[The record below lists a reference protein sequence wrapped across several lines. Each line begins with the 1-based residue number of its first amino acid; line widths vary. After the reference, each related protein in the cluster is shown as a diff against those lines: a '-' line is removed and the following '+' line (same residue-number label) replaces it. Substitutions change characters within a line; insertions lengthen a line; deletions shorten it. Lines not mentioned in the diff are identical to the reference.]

1 MTDTNN
7 ILSFLGIPEK
17 EIKNISIEYE
27 NEEAFVVIDLKD
39 IREKCPKCG
48 SKNIAIKDYYDVCIR
63 NSVLTNKK
71 MHVEIHMRRYVCKD
85 CKKSFRQK
93 LSFYDENCDI
103 SNETKF
109 QIAQELKTFKNITEI
124 SREFNVSPS
133 KIREILD
140 NDIPYQK
147 RGRLPEVLCIDEF
160 CFRHSSKGEKFPAVI
175 SDGLTGRI
183 IDIVESRR
191 KDYLVDYF
199 SKIPFGERKNVKYF
213 VSDMN
218 DTYKQ
223 MHRIFFP
230 DSIYLI
236 DMFHISNLFNNCV
249 REVRS
254 RIMKNNEKGSKEY
267 GFLKNNWKFF
277 QMHEDR
283 LVTLKKVNERTG
295 VVTFWNEEVKYV
307 LRKYNELNK
316 AFSLKEEFYKGTRR
330 LLFYTEAERLISFL
344 IISSNS
350 SLVPEV
356 NKLGKSLQNWKYE
369 IVNALVRN
377 PYKRRLSNGV
387 AEANNSVIE
396 KLISTSFGLVNFP
409 RLRKRILYIVNNK
422 KTG

>member
-1 MTDTNN
+1 
-7 ILSFLGIPEK
+7 
-17 EIKNISIEYE
+17 
-27 NEEAFVVIDLKD
+27 
-39 IREKCPKCG
+39 
-48 SKNIAIKDYYDVCIR
+48 
-63 NSVLTNKK
+63 
-71 MHVEIHMRRYVCKD
+71 
-85 CKKSFRQK
+85 
-93 LSFYDENCDI
+93 
-103 SNETKF
+103 
-109 QIAQELKTFKNITEI
+109 
-124 SREFNVSPS
+124 
-133 KIREILD
+133 
-140 NDIPYQK
+140 
-147 RGRLPEVLCIDEF
+147 
-160 CFRHSSKGEKFPAVI
+160 
-175 SDGLTGRI
+175 
-183 IDIVESRR
+183 
-191 KDYLVDYF
+191 
-199 SKIPFGERKNVKYF
+199 
-213 VSDMN
+213 MN

-295 VVTFWNEEVKYV
+295 VVKFWNEEVKYV
-307 LRKYNELNK
+307 FRKYNELNK

-396 KLISTSFGLVNFP
+396 KLISTSFGLVNFT
-409 RLRKRILYIVNNK
+409 RLRKRILYIVNSK